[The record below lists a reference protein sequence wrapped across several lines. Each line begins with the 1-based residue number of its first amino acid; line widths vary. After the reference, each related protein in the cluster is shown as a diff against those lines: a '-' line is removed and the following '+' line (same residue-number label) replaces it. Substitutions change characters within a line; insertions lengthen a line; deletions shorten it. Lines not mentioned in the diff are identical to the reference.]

1 MSCCFV
7 FEKFQIKMINLY
19 LLLNSCVVI
28 IYVFFKF
35 ISGVKDMN
43 SISVEASLG
52 DLGLDSLMGVE
63 IKQTLERDFDL
74 VLSTTEIRQL
84 TITNLKEMSNN
95 EQQHESSPLPVTSYR
110 YQLDKM
116 MPDQPIICL
125 QEKEDKILFLVHP
138 LEGIFNIPY

>member
-95 EQQHESSPLPVTSYR
+95 EGQQQHESSPLPVTSYR
-110 YQLDKM
+110 YPLDKM

-125 QEKEDKILFLVHP
+125 QQKEEKILFLVHP
-138 LEGIFNIPY
+138 LEGN

>member
-1 MSCCFV
+1 M
-7 FEKFQIKMINLY
+7 
-19 LLLNSCVVI
+19 
-28 IYVFFKF
+28 
-35 ISGVKDMN
+35 KDIN
-43 SISVEASLG
+43 SISVDTSLG

-95 EQQHESSPLPVTSYR
+95 GGQQQHESSPLPVTSYR

-125 QEKEDKILFLVHP
+125 QEKEEKILFLVHP
-138 LEGIFNIPY
+138 LEGIF